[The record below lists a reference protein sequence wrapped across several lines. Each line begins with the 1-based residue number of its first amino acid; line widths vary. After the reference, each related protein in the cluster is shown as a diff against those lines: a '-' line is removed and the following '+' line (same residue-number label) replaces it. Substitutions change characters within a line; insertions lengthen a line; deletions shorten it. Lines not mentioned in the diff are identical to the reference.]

1 MTTRRER
8 DRGVERR
15 IEMHDGDGRERKIV
29 PLSGN
34 VGDQLSGEGQDSCCC
49 QEFSS
54 RVRRGPDEDVNPSKD
69 ESTYATSRD
78 LTISIPFLRKSQ
90 KSNEFDVIGIT
101 SYWFDTRIDVAAVD
115 RGRFNFR

>member
-1 MTTRRER
+1 
-8 DRGVERR
+8 
-15 IEMHDGDGRERKIV
+15 MHDGDGGERKIV

-34 VGDQLSGEGQDSCCC
+34 ADDQLFGEGQDSCRC

-78 LTISIPFLRKSQ
+78 LTISVPFFRSSR
-90 KSNEFDVIGIT
+90 KSNEFDVIGT
-101 SYWFDTRIDVAAVD
+101 ASSWFDTRIDVAAVGYIAED
-115 RGRFNFR
+115 LIFDKRETLITSIFKI